1 MRPKVIVNCAMSPD
15 GKIATKERKQVR
27 ISSEEDMRRV
37 RQLRLECDA
46 ILVGVGTIVADDP
59 HLTVKNEPRD
69 AQPLRVVLDPN
80 GRTPDGAKVLND
92 HAPTLIVTLENCTK
106 EFSGQS
112 VLRTGENAIDLE
124 RLMEELERRG
134 ISSVLVEGGGVTI
147 WSLFSAGLVDEYR
160 VYVGTRIIGGGTAP
174 SPVDG
179 AGFLENDSI
188 GLVLRCVERMGEG
201 VLLTYEVRRD
211 G

>member
-1 MRPKVIVNCAMSPD
+1 
-15 GKIATKERKQVR
+15 VR

-59 HLTVKNEPRD
+59 HLTVKNEPREV
-69 AQPLRVVLDPN
+69 QPLRVVLDPH

-92 HAPTLIVTLENCTK
+92 QAATLIVTLENCTRD
-106 EFSGQS
+106 FLGRD
-112 VLRTGENAIDLE
+112 VLRAGKDVIDLE
-124 RLMEELERRG
+124 RLMEDLERRG
-134 ISSVLVEGGGVTI
+134 IGSVLVEGGGATI
-147 WSLFSAGLVDEYR
+147 WSLFSAGLVNEYR
-160 VYVGTRIIGGGTAP
+160 VYVGTRIIGGVTAP

-188 GLVLRCVERMGEG
+188 ALVLRCVERMGDG
-201 VLLTYEVRRD
+201 VLLTYEVMRD
-211 G
+211 GR